1 MRSAMVK
8 SLTEVAVDSIN
19 NVKQAA
25 DAFERVLSEPDEV
38 TEESQ
43 VSEKIKTTICLNA
56 YELAFT

>member
-1 MRSAMVK
+1 MVK

-43 VSEKIKTTICLNA
+43 VSEKDQNANLKCL
-56 YELAFT
+56 